1 MFPLVHKGGGFGIVR
16 LQRAK
21 SFAILP
27 PAESQRSAMTYIR
40 PRTAL
45 QSMLSAVA
53 LGARRPVEDRH
64 TAVAAAIGAF
74 AREPGLLDGLDLP
87 CCPDRYVRHLLHAD
101 PEGGYAV
108 VALVWRPGQMSPVH
122 AHRTWCAF
130 GVWQGVL
137 TETYYA
143 PGDPPVP
150 QETRLLAPGATGEGP
165 ADPRLIHR
173 LANLSCRNAVS
184 IHCYGVGFER
194 FGAEVN
200 LVLGD

>member
-1 MFPLVHKGGGFGIVR
+1 
-16 LQRAK
+16 
-21 SFAILP
+21 
-27 PAESQRSAMTYIR
+27 MTYIR

-45 QSMLSAVA
+45 ETMLAEIA
-53 LGARRPVEDRH
+53 QAARRPLPDRDK
-64 TAVAAAIGAF
+64 AVAEAIGAF
-74 AREPGLLDGLDLP
+74 VTRADLLDGRDCP
-87 CCPDRYVRHLLHAD
+87 CCPDRYVRHLLHSD
-101 PEGGYAV
+101 PAAGYAV

-137 TETYYA
+137 TETHYA

-150 QETRLLAPGATGEGP
+150 QATRLLAPGATGQGP

-184 IHCYGVGFER
+184 IHCYGVGYER
-194 FGAEVN
+194 FGADVN
-200 LVLGD
+200 LVLAH